1 MKKRAIPIL
10 FLLLSVF
17 LLSSCSARLEEEIH
31 TVTFYDGFGGTSVQ
45 YVADGKTAVK
55 PYKDPVASAGC
66 GKGSFRAWVTK
77 EDSGMETVYDFSQSV
92 KRDISLY
99 AVYWDSVTVYFYDSD
114 NTLLG
119 TQSVSSDTDFRI
131 TRPSD
136 PVSKSGN
143 KGRFR
148 YWKLYDS
155 TEWDFNS
162 SISTDINLYAVYAE
176 LHTVTYY
183 NGDNIYWSE
192 KVSDGECASGP
203 ETDPVSSGRGSL
215 LGWSTEHDGDEK
227 SAYSFTSPVTEDI
240 SLYAYYR
247 DARYV
252 TLEKPDGTEI
262 ETVKIDYLS
271 LFPVPEM
278 TQIDDSI
285 IKSWQKKNDD
295 GTYSDYDFTRPV
307 EDSITL
313 RAVSYDKINTVGGK
327 KEVLSMMK
335 FAEVLSSCTGDREG
349 TDTVS
354 GFTKAELI
362 QLFLAASKL
371 IDEDTL
377 SLTYTTGNTDYF
389 FYDPETDLTAPGN
402 ILYVDIEKAGYT
414 RFTSGTAD
422 GRTRITATDFSVT
435 ANAAPGKVENG
446 SVVKDG
452 DYFES
457 SSTELVFAKITLVSD
472 GRGNFELT
480 LISTDGSSRTLKA
493 GSVITDEGTT
503 TTFIHT
509 KTGSS
514 GSVEETAAEMTF
526 CTVTFDSRN
535 GDGIKTERRLKGKT
549 VQKPDEKPKDA
560 YGSESTFEFW
570 SLDGETEYGFSSS
583 VDKNITL
590 EAVYTSRDEFTTL
603 LEAECIY
610 RIPTILS
617 SSVALYTGATAIDD
631 IFPQS
636 SSSDSD
642 YDLMKVLLSSLISIN
657 SNEKLSVPYDGKEYV
672 YDGNE
677 INYQIYRLSPSMS
690 IEKNSSMKNGNTT
703 KIKVEEITIALQAKY
718 FEGGTRKWFLDS
730 IRNTFSIEAD
740 ITQDASGKKTMTT
753 VLTVGEKTYPVLR
766 TTSTPTEGGGEKV
779 EFEYKGK
786 TFTRTY

>member
-1 MKKRAIPIL
+1 M

-17 LLSSCSARLEEEIH
+17 LITSCEGRIGDEVH
-31 TVTFYDGFGGTSVQ
+31 TVIFYDGFGGTSVQ
-45 YVADGKTAVK
+45 DVADGKTAVK
-55 PYKDPVASAGC
+55 PYKDPVASTGC

-77 EDSGMETVYDFSQSV
+77 EDNGMETVYDFSQPV

-99 AVYWDSVTVYFYDSD
+99 AVYWDAVTVYFYDSD

-136 PVSKSGN
+136 PVSKKSDEG
-143 KGRFR
+143 KFR
-148 YWKLYDS
+148 YWKLYGS
-155 TEWDFNS
+155 TEWDFNT
-162 SISTDINLYAVYAE
+162 SISTSINLYAVYAP

-183 NGDNIYWSE
+183 SGNDFWWSE

-203 ETDPVSSGRGSL
+203 EKDPVSSGMGSL
-215 LGWSTEHDGDEK
+215 LGWSTVYNTGAEN
-227 SAYSFTSPVTEDI
+227 AYSFTSPVTEDI
-240 SLYAYYR
+240 TLYAYYR

-262 ETVKIDYLS
+262 EKIKVDYLS
-271 LFPVPEM
+271 LFSVPEM
-278 TQIDDSI
+278 KEIDDSI

-295 GTYSDYDFTRPV
+295 DTYSDYDFSSPV
-307 EDSITL
+307 ENDITL
-313 RAVSYDKINTVGGK
+313 RAVCYDKIDTIGER
-327 KEVLSMMK
+327 KEVLSMMR

-349 TDTVS
+349 DGTVS
-354 GFTKAELI
+354 GFTKTQLAY
-362 QLFLAASKL
+362 LFLLGLKNG

-377 SLTYTTGNTDYF
+377 LPCYSESGKDYL
-389 FYDPETDLTAPGN
+389 FYNPETDLTAPES
-402 ILYVDIEKAGYT
+402 ILYLDIEKADYT
-414 RFTSGTAD
+414 RFTSGTSD
-422 GRTRITATDFSVT
+422 GTTKITATDFSVT
-435 ANAAPGKVENG
+435 ANPAAGKLENG
-446 SVVKDG
+446 IVVKDG

-457 SSTELVFAKITLVSD
+457 TSTELAFTKITLVSD

-480 LISTDGSSRTLKA
+480 LIYTDGSSRTLKA
-493 GSVITDEGTT
+493 ESVSTDKSTT

-509 KTGSS
+509 ENDKS

-526 CTVTFDSRN
+526 CTVSFDSRN
-535 GDGIKTERRLKGKT
+535 GDGIRTERILKGKT
-549 VQKPDEKPKDA
+549 VQEPGEKPKDVW
-560 YGSESTFEFW
+560 GSESTFQFW
-570 SLDGETEYGFSSS
+570 SEDGEKYGFSTP
-583 VDKNITL
+583 VDENITL
-590 EAVYTSRDEFTTL
+590 EAVYTSRDEFTVL

-610 RIPTILS
+610 RIPAILS
-617 SSVALYTGATAIDD
+617 SYGTLYTGSTAIDD

-642 YDLMKVLLSSLISIN
+642 YDLTRLLLSSLISIN

-690 IEKNSSMKNGNTT
+690 IKKNSSAKNGNTT
-703 KIKVEEITIALQAKY
+703 KIKVEDFTIALQFKY
-718 FEGGTRKWFLDS
+718 FEGGTKKWFLS
-730 IRNTFSIEAD
+730 SLKNTFSIEAD
-740 ITQDASGKKTMTT
+740 ITEDASGKKTMTA
-753 VLTVGEKTYPVLR
+753 VLTVGDKTYPVL
-766 TTSTPTEGGGEKV
+766 TATSTPAEGGGEKV